1 MALCFDRGVLPVP
14 LLWHAHRSAAVSSTS
29 GERHTTGVTA
39 VSSIADGRRTITLTM
54 PWQEQMA
61 RTFARKQRK
70 GRTIQPCTI
79 MKKNKNQI

>member
-1 MALCFDRGVLPVP
+1 MAV
-14 LLWHAHRSAAVSSTS
+14 
-29 GERHTTGVTA
+29 

-70 GRTIQPCTI
+70 GRTIQPCTT
-79 MKKNKNQI
+79 MKQTKNQI